1 MLAGRVLAIS
11 TVLHALLTAA
21 DLHQVH
27 SVTASQD
34 VWSAYVHASFYPKK
48 AYSLSIYDSFLRFLC
63 NLQMF
68 FLIIPLLLTFSITLW
83 ISLNWNPVAIVRIT
97 KTPKAIFDLQSKHL
111 VKLDFW
117 NLIDLSPHLPKMIT
131 MSDIKKLKTVID
143 LRVS

>member
-1 MLAGRVLAIS
+1 
-11 TVLHALLTAA
+11 
-21 DLHQVH
+21 
-27 SVTASQD
+27 
-34 VWSAYVHASFYPKK
+34 
-48 AYSLSIYDSFLRFLC
+48 
-63 NLQMF
+63 MF

-83 ISLNWNPVAIVRIT
+83 ISLNWNPVAIVRTT
-97 KTPKAIFDLQSKHL
+97 KTPKAIFDLQSIHL

>member
-27 SVTASQD
+27 SVTASQEF
-34 VWSAYVHASFYPKK
+34 WSAYVHASFYPKK
-48 AYSLSIYDSFLRFLC
+48 AYSLSIYYSFLRFLS
-63 NLQMF
+63 NLQIF

-83 ISLNWNPVAIVRIT
+83 ISLNWNPVAIVRTT
-97 KTPKAIFDLQSKHL
+97 KTPKAIFDLQSKHF